1 MHARLVR
8 YEDVSP
14 DNWEIGRNWFTE
26 DYLPVAMQTDGF
38 SGAYLLHDDERMCT
52 VSVTLW
58 TDAETE
64 AASGEAVQHHLDAWE
79 QMTGI
84 KATVETTKWS
94 SPSSRPGLFSGSGR
108 RRLSPGEARLRPPP
122 DAARSRMLRSQSL
135 AVPLVLSR
143 ACSLASFA
151 SAAPDPLETV
161 YERSTPN
168 AMSTVVL
175 KSVISS
181 FSTTALISTT
191 WAPWM
196 SRTVLPAS

>member
-26 DYLPVAMQTDGF
+26 DYLPVATQTDGF

-64 AASGEAVQHHLDAWE
+64 AASGEAVQQHLDAWE

-84 KATVETTKWS
+84 KASVETYEVVFAELPT
-94 SPSSRPGLFSGSGR
+94 R
-108 RRLSPGEARLRPPP
+108 
-122 DAARSRMLRSQSL
+122 
-135 AVPLVLSR
+135 AV
-143 ACSLASFA
+143 
-151 SAAPDPLETV
+151 
-161 YERSTPN
+161 
-168 AMSTVVL
+168 
-175 KSVISS
+175 
-181 FSTTALISTT
+181 
-191 WAPWM
+191 
-196 SRTVLPAS
+196 

>member
-84 KATVETTKWS
+84 KATVETYEVVFAEL
-94 SPSSRPGLFSGSGR
+94 P
-108 RRLSPGEARLRPPP
+108 
-122 DAARSRMLRSQSL
+122 ARSSWP
-135 AVPLVLSR
+135 AFAAKP
-143 ACSLASFA
+143 A
-151 SAAPDPLETV
+151 SAATP
-161 YERSTPN
+161 ERDDVHGVSGN
-168 AMSTVVL
+168 ES
-175 KSVISS
+175 
-181 FSTTALISTT
+181 
-191 WAPWM
+191 
-196 SRTVLPAS
+196 

>member
-8 YEDVSP
+8 YDDVSL

-38 SGAYLLHDDERMCT
+38 SGAYLLHDDVRMCT

-84 KATVETTKWS
+84 RATVETY
-94 SPSSRPGLFSGSGR
+94 
-108 RRLSPGEARLRPPP
+108 E
-122 DAARSRMLRSQSL
+122 
-135 AVPLVLSR
+135 VV
-143 ACSLASFA
+143 FA
-151 SAAPDPLETV
+151 ELPT
-161 YERSTPN
+161 
-168 AMSTVVL
+168 
-175 KSVISS
+175 
-181 FSTTALISTT
+181 
-191 WAPWM
+191 
-196 SRTVLPAS
+196 RTV

>member
-1 MHARLVR
+1 MSPAAYPLAMHARLVR

-14 DNWEIGRNWFTE
+14 GNWEIGRNWFTE

-84 KATVETTKWS
+84 KATVETY
-94 SPSSRPGLFSGSGR
+94 
-108 RRLSPGEARLRPPP
+108 E
-122 DAARSRMLRSQSL
+122 
-135 AVPLVLSR
+135 VV
-143 ACSLASFA
+143 FA
-151 SAAPDPLETV
+151 E
-161 YERSTPN
+161 
-168 AMSTVVL
+168 
-175 KSVISS
+175 
-181 FSTTALISTT
+181 
-191 WAPWM
+191 
-196 SRTVLPAS
+196 LPARAL

>member
-8 YEDVSP
+8 YEDVSL

-64 AASGEAVQHHLDAWE
+64 AASGEAVQQHLDAWE

-84 KATVETTKWS
+84 KATVETYEVVFAEL
-94 SPSSRPGLFSGSGR
+94 P
-108 RRLSPGEARLRPPP
+108 AR
-122 DAARSRMLRSQSL
+122 AALL
-135 AVPLVLSR
+135 AL
-143 ACSLASFA
+143 
-151 SAAPDPLETV
+151 D
-161 YERSTPN
+161 PN
-168 AMSTVVL
+168 AMSTVCPEQRDLVVL
-175 KSVISS
+175 DDRAHLDDVG
-181 FSTTALISTT
+181 AVDVAHRL
-191 WAPWM
+191 A
-196 SRTVLPAS
+196 RLLNGDLRRLGEARGRLPDDTDDFRDLCHGSPSLGIERPAATLPNRHV